1 MRNADIQN
9 PGVDRMS
16 EMSSILCIPLYQERS
31 GWILS
36 MLLMPL
42 MQNDPSVLDASDARD
57 PTDSTLYGAGRDSSL
72 RSG

>member
-1 MRNADIQN
+1 LRNADIQN

-42 MQNDPSVLDASDARD
+42 M
-57 PTDSTLYGAGRDSSL
+57 
-72 RSG
+72 